1 MKAKCL
7 LILCATAVVATGCAS
22 TTIYPAGKNTYT
34 SVSTSSD
41 QGYAEKDAE
50 KKATEQC
57 TKQGRRLV
65 VLKHDTEYH
74 GPDASQKLVGGIV
87 GGVLGGGNPT
97 TSSSDYQVKMTFKCE

>member
-1 MKAKCL
+1 MKAKSL
-7 LILCATAVVATGCAS
+7 FALCAAAAVVTGCAQ
-22 TTIYPAGKNTYT
+22 TTIYPSGNNTFT

-65 VLKHDTEYH
+65 VIKHDTEYH
-74 GPDASQKLVGGIV
+74 GPDASQKIMGGIV
-87 GGVLGGGNPT
+87 GGVLGGGNAA
-97 TSSSDYQVKMTFKCE
+97 TSANDYQVKMTFKCV